1 MFLKKNDPNSSR
13 LNTESILYSLRFT
26 GFTFMV
32 IQVMEEDLKALQWEH
47 EVLEQ
52 RFEKIQSERDELY
65 TKFVK
70 VSQL

>member
-1 MFLKKNDPNSSR
+1 MFLSKISTIANC
-13 LNTESILYSLRFT
+13 YSLF
-26 GFTFMV
+26 
-32 IQVMEEDLKALQWEH
+32 QVMEEDLRALQWEH

-70 VSQL
+70 VGGQSS

>member
-1 MFLKKNDPNSSR
+1 MSKISTIANCYLLF
-13 LNTESILYSLRFT
+13 
-26 GFTFMV
+26 
-32 IQVMEEDLKALQWEH
+32 QVMEEDLRALQWEH

-70 VSQL
+70 VGGQSS

>member
-1 MFLKKNDPNSSR
+1 MR
-13 LNTESILYSLRFT
+13 
-26 GFTFMV
+26 
-32 IQVMEEDLKALQWEH
+32 ALQWEH

-70 VSQL
+70 VMIGGKGDSRGASI

>member
-1 MFLKKNDPNSSR
+1 MEDD
-13 LNTESILYSLRFT
+13 LR
-26 GFTFMV
+26 
-32 IQVMEEDLKALQWEH
+32 ALQWEH

-70 VSQL
+70 VMIGGNGDSRGVSI